1 MVTHGGG
8 RSHRDDAPCGWPFT
22 ARISRIHVV
31 SVVAPFRSPHRV
43 EPARAV
49 GPARPA
55 PPLVDAGSF
64 PPLDLHGRPWPAREV
79 TSGGVTLHVRE
90 TPGPGGTRAVYVHG
104 LGGSSMNW
112 TDLAALLGPRA
123 AGTAVD
129 LPGFGRTR
137 PATGFDFTPAAHADA
152 LLCFL
157 AGRNEPVH
165 LLGNSLGGAVALSVA
180 ARRPELVRTLT
191 LVSPAMPDRRPD
203 PRRMADVRLALAL
216 LPGSIGERA
225 REGLAAVAPRTRAEQ
240 VVRVCFGDPSVVP
253 EHRLAEAAAEI
264 GVRNGLEWAREAGE
278 RTTRAM
284 VASWWWGGSP
294 WAVAGRVQAPTLV
307 VWGDRDRLVSPRLA
321 ARTVATIP
329 RCRLLMLPGVGH
341 VAQIEAPER
350 VARGV
355 AGLWE
360 AADDW

>member
-1 MVTHGGG
+1 MRVGG
-8 RSHRDDAPCGWPFT
+8 RGHRLTHSCGWPST
-22 ARISRIHVV
+22 LPIGDIHGV
-31 SVVAPFRSPHRV
+31 SVVAPLRSLRRPEAAPRID
-43 EPARAV
+43 
-49 GPARPA
+49 RPA
-55 PPLVDAGSF
+55 PPLAEASSF
-64 PPLDLHGRPWPAREV
+64 PPVDLHRRPWPAREI

-90 TPGPGGTRAVYVHG
+90 TPGPDGTPAVYVHG
-104 LGGSSMNW
+104 LGGSSLNW
-112 TDLAALLGPRA
+112 TDLAALLGTRA

-137 PATGFDFTPAAHADA
+137 PPEGFDFTPAAHADA

-203 PRRMADVRLALAL
+203 PRRMADARIALAL
-216 LPGSIGERA
+216 VPGPLGERA
-225 REGLAAVAPRTRAEQ
+225 RAGLAAVAPRTRAEQ
-240 VVRVCFGDPSVVP
+240 VVRVCFGDPSLVP
-253 EHRLAEAAAEI
+253 EHRLVEAAEEI
-264 GVRNGLEWAREAGE
+264 SFRGGLEWAREAGD
-278 RTTRAM
+278 RTALAM

-321 ARTVATIP
+321 TRTLAAIP
-329 RCRLLMLPGVGH
+329 RARLLMLPGVGH
-341 VAQIEAPER
+341 VAQIEAPED
-350 VARGV
+350 VARAV

-360 AADDW
+360 TGDDW